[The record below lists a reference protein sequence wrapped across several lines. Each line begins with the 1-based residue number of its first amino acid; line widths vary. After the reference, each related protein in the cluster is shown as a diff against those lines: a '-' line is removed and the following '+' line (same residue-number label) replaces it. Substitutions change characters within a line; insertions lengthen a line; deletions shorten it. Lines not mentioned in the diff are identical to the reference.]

1 MIAAKRLRSPNYP
14 SLSLGEA
21 IEMTRKLHAKNRS
34 NPIDREAAAKDL
46 GYTGLTGRSGKVLA
60 TLGQYGL
67 VEKAGKGGLR
77 VSRAA
82 TILMYG
88 DDDPSLRR
96 STLIEAAFLPSLFA
110 ELHERF
116 SDGVPSENSLKNYLI
131 RENFAPVAVGPAM
144 NAYLET
150 CRLLLQE
157 GAFESLDDAH
167 HDAPVSAQPLKNEEP
182 TPVQQTTSTPPPP
195 PQPQAAAFSGEY
207 ELNDLNIDIRGGE
220 VTINAR
226 LDLDGLRDL
235 KERIE
240 FLEGFIKKAT
250 PKPGPAALSPPKRDD
265 SDI

>member
-1 MIAAKRLRSPNYP
+1 MPEDMMIAAKRLRSPNYP

-21 IEMTRKLHAKNRS
+21 IEMTRKLHAKNRT

-46 GYTGLTGRSGKVLA
+46 GYSGLTGRSGKVLA

-82 TILMYG
+82 TTLMYG
-88 DDDPSLRR
+88 DDDPRMKR
-96 STLIEAAFLPSLFA
+96 SVLIEAAFMPALFA

-157 GAFESLDDAH
+157 GAFESLDEGGAD
-167 HDAPVSAQPLKNEEP
+167 PSESAQPLKNEEP
-182 TPVQQTTSTPPPP
+182 KMVQQPSPTPLRLPPTL
-195 PQPQAAAFSGEY
+195 ANIAGDMT
-207 ELNDLNIDIRGGE
+207 LNETKFDIRGDY
-220 VTINAR
+220 VLINAK
-226 LDLDGLRDL
+226 LDRHGL
-235 KERIE
+235 KELKSKIG
-240 FLEGFIKKAT
+240 FLEMLL
-250 PKPGPAALSPPKRDD
+250 KPVSEITAPPDED
-265 SDI
+265 GGAS